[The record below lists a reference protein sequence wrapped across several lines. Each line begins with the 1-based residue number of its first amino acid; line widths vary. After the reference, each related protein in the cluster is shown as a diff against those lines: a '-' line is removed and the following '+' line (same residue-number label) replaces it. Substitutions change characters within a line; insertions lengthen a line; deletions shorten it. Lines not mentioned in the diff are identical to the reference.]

1 MQGKGTMFF
10 ADGDSL
16 HSKWVGSF
24 EGEWKDNQK
33 HGKGVFSYANGDKYD
48 GMLPCVCVCVC
59 LCVFGGFEGLAT
71 RGHSLDV

>member
-48 GMLPCVCVCVC
+48 GMLRRERERERQERVREKKNKKEIKKKV
-59 LCVFGGFEGLAT
+59 
-71 RGHSLDV
+71 